1 MTIKAIPLTPE
12 AFEAFGQVLMGSGE
26 GPQRDEFAARMD
38 NLRDDA
44 KANMTFMRVPVDTAP
59 LQVSALERHSCS
71 NQTFVPLNGTHSLVA
86 VCPSTDD
93 GDPDLSGL
101 IVFVATGA
109 QGVNYN
115 ADVWHAP
122 RCALCAPGEFVMLRH
137 DNGSEVDTELRQ
149 LDTPVPVDLGSLLE
163 G

>member
-1 MTIKAIPLTPE
+1 MSIKAKPLTPE
-12 AFEAFGQVLMGSGE
+12 AFGPFGQVLMGRVD
-26 GPQRDEFAARMD
+26 GPQRDEFAASMD

-44 KANMTFMRVPVDTAP
+44 KANMTFMRVPVAP
-59 LQVSALERHSCS
+59 APVQVSALERHSCS
-71 NQTFVPLNGTHSLVA
+71 NQTFIPLNGTHSLVA
-86 VCPSTDD
+86 VCPSTSD

-109 QGVNYN
+109 QAVNYN

-122 RCALCAPGEFVMLRH
+122 RCALCEPGEFVMLRF

-149 LDTPVPVDLGSLLE
+149 LDAPVPVDLGSLL

>member
-12 AFEAFGQVLMGSGE
+12 AFEPFGQVLMGTIE

-44 KANMTFMRVPVDTAP
+44 KANMTLMRGPVDTAP

-86 VCPSTDD
+86 VCPSTPG
-93 GDPDLSGL
+93 GDPDISGL

-109 QGVNYN
+109 QAVNYN
-115 ADVWHAP
+115 ADIWHAP
-122 RCALCAPGEFVMLRH
+122 RCALCAPGELVMLRF

-149 LDTPVPVDLGSLLE
+149 LDEPVPVDLGSLL